1 MRHNE
6 YRAVIYAKGIY
17 QEIEMK
23 PEKGAVRIGTT
34 KECGI
39 RMNASLF
46 FENIMLAFVYAD
58 EKWKAECS
66 GNLYLTDGSILKR
79 QALEL
84 ENGMKF
90 SLCYIESGAVVFQVE
105 ILYNFEQ
112 MAKYDARFVYPQKGV
127 LTIGGSPICDVEI
140 RDEIIGDN
148 YIVITKQGER
158 YHLDVSHSNIEV
170 YLNGTRYINSEDAAD
185 YDFIML
191 GGFGFFLKEGYVYT
205 QQSPFVIGRNVQ
217 ITGCRESE
225 YAYEYPHMNRSTRI
239 QYVIPKENIEVLS
252 PEQPAEDKKKSLLML
267 LVPALV
273 SLALTIVLRGVMGG
287 GGTFVIYSVCTMTMG
302 TVMSVINFLQEKKEK
317 KKAEEDRVADYL
329 NYIDEKQRQILSSRQ
344 NELRILN
351 KKYISLQ
358 EETELVRAFAPA
370 LFEKSQEDEDFMTVR
385 YGYGTIPSAN
395 PISYKQ
401 REFTSRDVLAAYPE
415 QIAAMYQNLEN
426 APVVSALKAKGSIG
440 IVGAQTDTEQF
451 VRTILVDI
459 ITRHQAKDVKIV
471 YFGGKD
477 PGEAEWLRWVEHNI
491 DAVSGRRL
499 NAVDE
504 ESRNVLIDFV
514 YSELNAREAAG
525 ESSGDSVYYVVI
537 VADIGQMEHHP
548 LLNYVKNSAAYN
560 FTFIFLTEHRE
571 LLPSGLAEIVCIR
584 PDHTGECVDCHNGDS
599 SQKFF
604 YEVMGEKTPVQM
616 AHKLAS
622 VELGEVSLAA
632 ALTQNI
638 SLYKLLKIKSVD
650 DLNLEKRWAS
660 SQVYKSMA
668 APLGVRAGDEIVYL
682 DLNEKAHGP
691 HGLVAGTTGS
701 GKSEILQTYLL
712 SVATLFHPYEVAFVI
727 IDFKGGGMVN
737 QFKQL
742 PHLVG
747 AITNIDGK
755 EIERSLLSIRAEL
768 RKRQQCFA
776 QAGVNHIDSYI
787 KKYKAGE
794 CPVPLPHLILIVDEF
809 AELKSDQPEFMK
821 ELISTAR
828 IGRSLGVHLI
838 LATQKPSGVVND
850 QIWSNSKF
858 KLCLKVQNKEDSN
871 EVLKSPLAAEIREPG
886 RAYLQVGNN
895 EIFELFQSAY
905 SGASVRSEE
914 AGNIKSFSIS
924 QVDYSGK
931 KTVIFRQQPPRGS
944 EENHTQLEALVEY
957 ISSYCRNAKIDA
969 LPGICMPPLPE
980 LLCYDQRTRTEIDK
994 QKVMVPVGLYDDPE
1008 NQYQGEVQIDL
1019 TSNNLFILGSAQYGK
1034 TNLLQLIVRSVAEI
1048 YTPLEVN
1055 LYILDFSSM
1064 ILKNFEKLAHVSGV
1078 ILASEDDKMKTF
1090 MKLMLQELKERKET
1104 LSGLGISSF
1113 AAYKEAGY
1121 HELPQIIILMDNFSA
1136 FRELFSDY
1144 EDGMLHLMREGVTVG
1159 ITLCLT
1165 NGQTSGIGYRYLANF
1180 AKRISL
1186 YCNDSGEYSALFD
1199 RCRIVPNN
1207 TVGRALTEIDKQLYE
1222 MQTFLSFEGNKE
1234 IERVERMRGFADKI
1248 SAQYAGMR
1256 ARLLPVIP
1264 TVVTEEFLKSVGAKQ
1279 ISYAPAFAVDYDMM
1293 EVLYLQ
1299 LDMINILSISGREQS
1314 GKTNIIRYILT
1325 YLNQNMF
1332 TMPSQ
1337 ISLLDGGRRQLQQF
1351 KTMGGVREYTVAA
1364 DNFVIWVDDLYEEVK
1379 KRYEKVSA
1387 EGTQVLQ
1394 ALPLLCYVI
1403 ENSDAIG
1410 ALSKDAAVLTRYKEI
1425 QSRYRGMKFLII
1437 YTDIENASVAYG
1449 SPEPLKLL
1457 KENRNLLFCDE
1468 ISNMKLLDVT
1478 NAQLKAFKKE
1488 ITLGDAFYFQG
1499 KEVKKI
1505 KIVKSEEE

>member
-1 MRHNE
+1 MHHNE

-23 PEKGAVRIGTT
+23 PEKGTVCIGTT

-46 FENIMLAFVYAD
+46 FENIMLAFVYVD
-58 EKWKAECS
+58 GKWKAECS
-66 GNLYLTDGSILKR
+66 GNLYLTDGSVLKR

-112 MAKYDARFVYPQKGV
+112 MAKYEARFVYPQKGI
-127 LTIGGSPICDVEI
+127 LTIGGSPTCDVEI

-205 QQSPFVIGRNVQ
+205 QHTPFVIGRSVQ

-252 PEQPAEDKKKSLLML
+252 PEQPDENKKKSLLMML
-267 LVPALV
+267 IPALV

-302 TVMSVINFLQEKKEK
+302 TVMSVVNFIQEKKEK
-317 KKAEEDRVADYL
+317 KKAEEERVADYL

-358 EETELVRAFAPA
+358 EETELVRSFAPS

-385 YGYGTIPSAN
+385 YGYGTIPSVN
-395 PISYKQ
+395 PISYKK

-440 IVGAQTDTEQF
+440 VVGGKTDTEQF

-491 DAVSGRRL
+491 DVVSGRRL

-504 ESRNVLIDFV
+504 ESRNVMTDFV

-525 ESSGDSVYYVVI
+525 ESSGGSVYYVVI

-571 LLPSGLAEIVCIR
+571 LLPSGLAEIVRIR

-604 YEVMGEKTPVQM
+604 YEVMGEKMPVQL

-737 QFKQL
+737 QFKKL

-794 CPVPLPHLILIVDEF
+794 CNVPLPHLILIVDEF

-944 EENHTQLEALVEY
+944 EESHTQLEALVEY

-980 LLCYDQRTRTEIDK
+980 LLCYDQRTKTEINK

-1144 EDGMLHLMREGVTVG
+1144 EDRMLQVLREGITVG
-1159 ITLCLT
+1159 ITICVT
-1165 NGQTSGIGYRYLANF
+1165 NGQTNGLNYRYLANF
-1180 AKRISL
+1180 AKRLSL
-1186 YCNDSGEYSALFD
+1186 YCNDSNEYSSLFD
-1199 RCRIVPNN
+1199 HCRLVPDNR
-1207 TVGRALTEIDKQLYE
+1207 VGRALTEMDRQIYE
-1222 MQTFLSFEGNKE
+1222 LQTYLSFEGEKE
-1234 IERVERMRGFADKI
+1234 IERVGNMRRFVKETNERYD
-1248 SAQYAGMR
+1248 GMYVKKMP
-1256 ARLLPVIP
+1256 AIP
-1264 TVVTEEFLKSVGAKQ
+1264 QVVTEEFLQALGAE
-1279 ISYAPAFAVDYDMM
+1279 SRPYAPAFAVDYDTM
-1293 EVLYLQ
+1293 EVMYLE
-1299 LDMINILSISGREQS
+1299 LGKMNVLAICGEEGTDKLSI
-1314 GKTNIIRYILT
+1314 
-1325 YLNQNMF
+1325 LNYMFIYMSRNMVL
-1332 TMPSQ
+1332 MPTKLF
-1337 ISLLDGGRRQLQQF
+1337 LLDGGTRQLHSF
-1351 KTMGGVREYTVAA
+1351 KDFEIVQEYTTNTNKLVLWF
-1364 DNFVIWVDDLYEEVK
+1364 DELHKELQN
-1379 KRYEKVSA
+1379 RYEKVVA
-1387 EGTQVLQ
+1387 EGAQ
-1394 ALPLLCYVI
+1394 ALDQEPLLCYVI
-1403 ENSDAIG
+1403 GNQDCINEIAGDATIMR
-1410 ALSKDAAVLTRYKEI
+1410 KYKEI
-1425 QSRYRGMKFLII
+1425 LNKYKGLKFLII
-1437 YTDIENASVAYG
+1437 YSDLENANISYN
-1449 SPEPLKLL
+1449 SPDPIKMLKD
-1457 KENRNLLFCDE
+1457 NRNLLFFDE
-1468 ISNMKLLDVT
+1468 IAKMKMFEVT
-1478 NAQLKAFKKE
+1478 STQIKAFKKE
-1488 ITLGDAFYFQG
+1488 ILPGDVFYFHG
-1499 KEVKKI
+1499 NDVKKL
-1505 KIVKSEEE
+1505 KIIADQDL